1 MELSAKVVI
10 PVASLALFW
19 TWESLQPF
27 FGQPRGRLRHAA
39 RNLGLALMNT
49 VIISLGLAAGLAVVS
64 LWADER
70 ALGLLAVL
78 DLPPILRAATS
89 FLVLDAAM
97 YLWHRANH
105 RIPLLW
111 RFHRVHHSD
120 IHLDVTTATRFH
132 LGEHVGAY
140 LVRLVLIVAL
150 GIRLGDFVLYELV
163 LIVATQFHHADIS
176 LGAWDGRLRSLF
188 VTPDMHKTHH
198 SDRRA
203 ETDSNYGVVF
213 SWWDRLGRT
222 HVVRSDPRGIRFGL
236 EQWRS
241 ERWQSLAGLWRTP
254 FVKSEEGES

>member
-78 DLPPILRAATS
+78 DLPPMLRAATS

-105 RIPLLW
+105 RIRLLW
-111 RFHRVHHSD
+111 RSSISSWALASARLAVARSTSAVLAPAACPAWARAARAFF
-120 IHLDVTTATRFH
+120 TA
-132 LGEHVGAY
+132 
-140 LVRLVLIVAL
+140 
-150 GIRLGDFVLYELV
+150 
-163 LIVATQFHHADIS
+163 IS
-176 LGAWDGRLRSLF
+176 
-188 VTPDMHKTHH
+188 
-198 SDRRA
+198 
-203 ETDSNYGVVF
+203 
-213 SWWDRLGRT
+213 
-222 HVVRSDPRGIRFGL
+222 
-236 EQWRS
+236 
-241 ERWQSLAGLWRTP
+241 
-254 FVKSEEGES
+254 